1 MKNKIISVAFTMFLL
16 SALFFSFEGA
26 LVNADQTASTTPT
39 STLNFD
45 VTLTVTGEL
54 SLTCPSEVAMS
65 AISGLTGGTSV
76 APADCNVKT
85 NNANGYL
92 LYIKASS
99 TPAMVNN
106 ASTSIYFDDY
116 RTATPEFTWTLNSTA
131 SSSFGISVSST
142 DAIAAFKNTGDAC
155 GSGSISSYLN
165 CFRSLATSNINIA
178 SKSSPTAYDGVT
190 STIAFKAEIGST
202 RNQPTGSYTAG
213 ITVTAV
219 NQ

>member
-1 MKNKIISVAFTMFLL
+1 MISVAFTMFLL

-45 VTLTVTGEL
+45 VTLTVTGEM
-54 SLTCPSEVAMS
+54 SLTCTSSVAMS
-65 AISGLTGGTSV
+65 AISGLTGGTSIS
-76 APADCNVKT
+76 PTDCNVKT

-92 LYIKASS
+92 LYVKASS

-116 RTATPEFTWTLNSTA
+116 RTSTPEYTWTNSSA

-142 DAIAAFKNTGDAC
+142 DVVVAFKNTGAAC

>member
-1 MKNKIISVAFTMFLL
+1 MKEKIISVAFTMFLL

-54 SLTCPSEVAMS
+54 SLTCTTSVAMS
-65 AISGLTGGTSV
+65 AISGLTGGTSIS
-76 APADCNVKT
+76 PTDCNVKT

-92 LYIKASS
+92 LYVKASS

-116 RTATPEFTWTLNSTA
+116 RTSTPEYTWTNSSA

-142 DAIAAFKNTGDAC
+142 DVVTAFKNTGLAC
-155 GSGSISSYLN
+155 GSGLISSYLN